1 MDQTREEK
9 SVAKLEDSVLE
20 TEGKK
25 GFSLKILLIGLP
37 IFVIQ
42 LIAVYFVTTN
52 ILLPRIQ
59 INSVAGVVPG
69 TKENKPVA
77 ADASGP
83 KELGKFVYIVE
94 DLIINPANTDG
105 KRLLLSTLGFD
116 VPTEQDQQELKSKEV
131 VLKDA
136 VISVMSS
143 KELSQLGNM
152 AYRDTLRL
160 EISNKL
166 KQVIP
171 KVKINTIYFS
181 KYILQ

>member
-1 MDQTREEK
+1 M
-9 SVAKLEDSVLE
+9 
-20 TEGKK
+20 
-25 GFSLKILLIGLP
+25 
-37 IFVIQ
+37 
-42 LIAVYFVTTN
+42 
-52 ILLPRIQ
+52 
-59 INSVAGVVPG
+59 
-69 TKENKPVA
+69 
-77 ADASGP
+77 
-83 KELGKFVYIVE
+83 E